1 MLSSLLEELSDGS
14 HQCVILFGGLGGDAE
29 MMGSKT
35 AKVGGIAD
43 QDAVF
48 LDQVGFEFCS
58 SMGMDGAKEEGGG
71 GRTDGIG

>member
-29 MMGSKT
+29 MMGST
-35 AKVGGIAD
+35 AEVGGIAD

-48 LDQVGFEFCS
+48 FDQVGFEFCS
-58 SMGMDGAKEEGGG
+58 SVGMDGAKEEGGG
-71 GRTDGIG
+71 GRIGGVG